1 MNKKNEKHFCYLLL
15 LLTLNIYANDN
26 DVIIVKGNKESKTL
40 RESNESIAI
49 LNKEDIASP
58 IKDDTIEAINA
69 IANVTVNKED
79 ETFTIRGVK
88 NTGVTGYQKDN
99 LSSILS
105 DQIFQTDLAIKA
117 GSFNLWDMS
126 NIEIYRG
133 AQSTTQGINSLAGSL
148 NIYHREPELLN
159 SNKVKLELGNY
170 NRKQFNFLNN
180 SVLISDKLA
189 VKTSGTVLMTDGHI
203 SNLTTNNDKWAK
215 KENYNLNI
223 DAFYLI
229 NDRDQIRFINKYF
242 QSIHGGNYVHGTDP
256 KRYEVKE
263 NLDSIYRTKN
273 AQSGIEYI
281 KEINES
287 LTNHL
292 NFAYS
297 NSKQITSS
305 DSDLTAQDKT
315 GERVDKHRD
324 NFTSL
329 ENLLKF
335 QNQKIKN
342 VFGFHLHR
350 FSLIDNYDFNILPIT
365 NNAVNLNIKQYVDRK
380 RETYALFDSAHFALS
395 DIHHL
400 NLGLRYEFVKNSYT
414 TNVSGKRVGTS
425 GNAGT
430 DTYLDN
436 YVRDRSGAYGGKK
449 GSGKVLPKIGYL
461 YHFDFNDQNSPLQ
474 TLGVSFV
481 EGYRTGGVSI
491 NRYRTTA
498 VNYDPESTYNYELS
512 YKGDFSATSINSN
525 LFYTNWRKQQ
535 VQVSLSSDT
544 YDTQV
549 TNASRSEF
557 YGAELEVQQQVS
569 ESQKILFNAGYVQS
583 QFLSFIQNNKNYTGK
598 KFPNAPEWTLM
609 ANHGW
614 KFFPKLTLKTTLR
627 YLGKS
632 FADAENSKVVPE
644 QFYTDLALV
653 YEHLNLTADLSVKN
667 VLNNKYQINRF
678 TNSYGTYYQMSAP
691 REIMSSVAY
700 SW

>member
-1 MNKKNEKHFCYLLL
+1 MKKNVSPL
-15 LLTLNIYANDN
+15 LLTLVLTTPLKLFANNN

-40 RESNESIAI
+40 RESNESIVV
-49 LNKEDIASP
+49 LNKEDIATPLKEDSL
-58 IKDDTIEAINA
+58 DAINA

-99 LSSILS
+99 LSSIIN

-148 NIYHREPELLN
+148 NIYHREPELEN
-159 SNKVKLELGNY
+159 SNKLKVEVGNF
-170 NRKQFNFLNN
+170 NKRQLNFLNN
-180 SVLISDKLA
+180 TVLINDQLA
-189 VKTSGTVLMTDGHI
+189 IKTSGTISQTDGHI
-203 SNLTTNNDKWAK
+203 KNLTTNNNKWAF
-215 KENYNLNI
+215 KENYNLNFDI
-223 DAFYLI
+223 LYLI
-229 NDRDQIRFINKYF
+229 NERDQIRFINKYF
-242 QSIHGGNYVHGTDP
+242 QSHHGGNYVHGPDP
-256 KRYEVKE
+256 KNYEVQE
-263 NLDSIYRTKN
+263 NLDSHYRTKN
-273 AQSGIEYI
+273 AQSGLEYI
-281 KEINES
+281 KELNDS
-287 LTNHL
+287 LTNHF
-292 NFAYS
+292 NVAYS
-297 NSKQITSS
+297 NSQQVTSS
-305 DSDLTAQDKT
+305 DSDLTAQNKT

-324 NFTSL
+324 NFTSI
-329 ENLLKF
+329 ENLLKY
-335 QNQKIKN
+335 QNGYLKN
-342 VFGFHLHR
+342 VFGLHLHR

-380 RETYALFDSAHFALS
+380 RETYALFDSAHFSLS

-400 NLGLRYEFVKNSYT
+400 NLGLRYEYVKNSYT
-414 TNVSGKRVGTS
+414 TNVSGSRVGTS
-425 GNAGT
+425 GSAGT

-449 GSGKVLPKIGYL
+449 GSGKVLPKVGYL
-461 YHFDFNDQNSPLQ
+461 YHFDFNTDNSPQQ

-498 VNYDPESTYNYELS
+498 VNYDPESTYNYEIS
-512 YKGDFSATSINSN
+512 YKGNFSQTDIQSN
-525 LFYTNWRKQQ
+525 IFYTNWRKQQ

-557 YGAELEVQQQVS
+557 YGAEVEVQQQIS
-569 ESQKILFNAGYVQS
+569 DTQKALFNIGFVQS
-583 QFLSFIQNNKNYTGK
+583 KFLSFIQNNKNYTGK

-609 ANHGW
+609 TNHGW
-614 KFFPKLTLKTTLR
+614 NFYKNLTLKTSLR

-632 FADAENSKVVPE
+632 FADAENAKIVSE
-644 QFYTDLALV
+644 QFYTDLGLS
-653 YEHLNLTADLSVKN
+653 YQHLHLSADLTIKN
-667 VLNNKYQINRF
+667 IFNKKYQINRF
-678 TNSYGTYYQMSAP
+678 TNSYGSYYQMSAP
-691 REIMSSVAY
+691 REITSSISY
-700 SW
+700 NW